1 MRLWHVLRHLSAP
14 SWLLR
19 RALGPAELDAL
30 TASIAASE
38 RRHRGEICVAVD
50 STLPWSALRRDLD
63 SRQRAAELFQQYG
76 VDQTR
81 EATGILIYVQ
91 LLDRQLEILAD
102 RGIAACV
109 AQAEWDAICRAVAT
123 EFAAGR
129 YANGLHLAVDRATAL
144 LAQHFPAGDDNPD
157 ELANR
162 PRVR

>member
-1 MRLWHVLRHLSAP
+1 MRLRHTLRHLSAP

-19 RALGPAELDAL
+19 RALSPAELDAL
-30 TASIAASE
+30 TAAIAASE
-38 RRHRGEICVAVD
+38 RQHRGEICVAVD

-63 SRQRAAELFQQYG
+63 SRQRAAELFRQHG
-76 VDQTR
+76 VDRTR

-91 LLDRQLEILAD
+91 LLDRRLEILAD
-102 RGIAACV
+102 HGIATCV
-109 AQAEWDAICRAVAT
+109 AQAEWDAICRAVET

-144 LAQHFPAGDDNPD
+144 LARHFPAGDDNPD